1 MIKTLAP
8 LAALSLA
15 LVAGDASAHHAFNM
29 YDNSKYITLK
39 GTVKSYVWRNP
50 HVMIDYVADD
60 GQGGVEAW
68 SIECSSPNIIGRH
81 GWSASSLKAG
91 DKIEIVIHPMKDG
104 SRIALMVHATTPA
117 GALLKDKD

>member
-1 MIKTLAP
+1 MIKKLAS
-8 LAALSLA
+8 ASALGLA
-15 LVAGDASAHHAFNM
+15 LMAGGASAHHAFNM

-60 GQGGVEAW
+60 GQGGAVPW

-81 GWSASSLKAG
+81 GWSSSSLKAG
-91 DKIEIVIHPMKDG
+91 DKVEIVIHPMKDG
-104 SRIALMVHATTPA
+104 SHIALMVHVTTPA